1 MKPMANAPPLLDIIQ
16 SATEPIITVDAQ
28 QRIVMFNS
36 AAERVFLCKAD
47 RAIGA
52 SLDILIPARFR
63 DIHARH
69 VDRFRET
76 GVSERKMGLGSPLWG
91 LRANGEE
98 FPMEASI
105 SQTHSAAGVFLSI
118 FLRDITERERVSQA
132 LLASRDELT
141 RLSNALLHV
150 REQEKA
156 HRPGTARRPGPEP
169 DRPDHGTGRAGNP
182 AASRRRRTA
191 RPGGSHPSPD
201 RPDLH
206 LVAAH
211 RRRPAAHHARRSRTG
226 GGGGMA
232 GVELRLALRH
242 RHRRPDRGRPGRTVR
257 WWRPPCSARSRK
269 R

>member
-36 AAERVFLCKAD
+36 TAERVFLCKAD

-141 RLSNALLHV
+141 RLSNALLHA
-150 REQEKA
+150 RAEKA
-156 HRPGTARRPGPEP
+156 HRRELRRPGPEP

-191 RPGGSHPSPD
+191 RPGGSHPSP
-201 RPDLH
+201 
-206 LVAAH
+206 
-211 RRRPAAHHARRSRTG
+211 
-226 GGGGMA
+226 
-232 GVELRLALRH
+232 
-242 RHRRPDRGRPGRTVR
+242 
-257 WWRPPCSARSRK
+257 
-269 R
+269 